1 MSTTIESDIVTQD
14 QRTRILSDE
23 DQALLDEFEA
33 MLDLIRDRT
42 RSVAER
48 YQVGAYLVGRPG
60 SSKTYTVQETLER
73 LDTPWTYRNSRMSPM
88 GLYCLLEEH
97 PEHIVVL
104 DDISTLFDQPQALQI
119 LMAALGGKAGQ
130 PRTVTYVTKD
140 ERKSFQFAGGIVAIS
155 NLPLGR
161 DPLADAVA
169 SRVALLEH
177 EPSDEMIAAFMR
189 AQAIKGF
196 KDMAPEECLEVVEF
210 VIAQTRACDY
220 RLDLRSMGKAWED
233 YRLDRHGKA
242 LRPWRDLVRSSLK
255 RLVGDD
261 RPRPEGRAG
270 RIAWERQVARELFER
285 FPDDKA
291 QTGCRVGADGREQP
305 AFALPPQART
315 RSGQRL
321 GVADLR
327 FCKAQICNAARKPR
341 CRPARVL
348 DGAGYRGGAKALNGP
363 YMRATV

>member
-1 MSTTIESDIVTQD
+1 MSTTTDSDIITQCD
-14 QRTRILSDE
+14 RTPALDE
-23 DQALLDEFEA
+23 ADQAHLDGFEA

-60 SSKTYTVQETLER
+60 SSKTYTVQETLGR

-97 PEHIVVL
+97 PEHTVVL
-104 DDISTLFDQPQALQI
+104 DDIHTLFGQDAALQI
-119 LMAALGGKAGQ
+119 LMGALGGRPGRS
-130 PRTVTYVTKD
+130 RTVTYTTKD
-140 ERKSFQFAGGIVAIS
+140 ERKSFDFTGGIVAIS

-169 SRVALLEH
+169 SRVARLEH

-189 AQAIKGF
+189 SQALRGF
-196 KDMAPEECLEVVEF
+196 EDMAPEECLEVVEF
-210 VIAQTRACDY
+210 VIAETRACDY
-220 RLDLRSMGKAWED
+220 RLDLRAMSKAWQD

-242 LRPWRDLVRSSLK
+242 NRSWQDLVRSSLK

-261 RPRPEGRAG
+261 RPRPQGRAA
-270 RIAWERQVARELFER
+270 RSAWEQQIAQELFDR

-291 QTGCRVGADGREQP
+291 QRDLEWRRRVGTSPDSLYRRKRQHEGADE
-305 AFALPPQART
+305 
-315 RSGQRL
+315 
-321 GVADLR
+321 
-327 FCKAQICNAARKPR
+327 
-341 CRPARVL
+341 
-348 DGAGYRGGAKALNGP
+348 
-363 YMRATV
+363 

>member
-1 MSTTIESDIVTQD
+1 MRTAIENDIFTQD
-14 QRTRILSDE
+14 VRTIILAEE
-23 DQALLDEFEA
+23 DQAFLDEFEA

-42 RSVAER
+42 RSVADA

-73 LDTPWTYRNSRMSPM
+73 LDTPWAYRNSRMSPM

-97 PEHIVVL
+97 PDHTIVL
-104 DDISTLFDQPQALQI
+104 DDIHTLFGQDAALQI
-119 LMAALGGKAGQ
+119 LMAALGGRPGQ
-130 PRTVTYVTKD
+130 ARTVTYTTKD
-140 ERKSFQFAGGIVAIS
+140 ERKSFEFAGGIIAIS

-169 SRVALLEH
+169 SRVARLEH

-196 KDMAPEECLEVVEF
+196 KDMSPEECLEVVEF

-220 RLDLRSMGKAWED
+220 RLDLRSISKAWED
-233 YRLDRHGKA
+233 YRLDRHDKA

-270 RIAWERQVARELFER
+270 RLAWERQVARDLFER

-291 QTGCRVGADGREQP
+291 QRDAEWELIVGTTPHSLYRRKRE
-305 AFALPPQART
+305 
-315 RSGQRL
+315 
-321 GVADLR
+321 
-327 FCKAQICNAARKPR
+327 
-341 CRPARVL
+341 L
-348 DGAGYRGGAKALNGP
+348 DRAGG
-363 YMRATV
+363 

>member
-1 MSTTIESDIVTQD
+1 MSTAIESDIITQD
-14 QRTRILSDE
+14 EATIFLSDE
-23 DQALLDEFEA
+23 DQARLDEFDA

-60 SSKTYTVQETLER
+60 SSKTYTVMETLER

-97 PEHIVVL
+97 PEHTIVL
-104 DDISTLFDQPQALQI
+104 DDISSLFNQPQALQI

-140 ERKSFQFAGGIVAIS
+140 ERKSFLFAGGIIAIS

-189 AQAIKGF
+189 SQAIKGF

-210 VIAQTRACDY
+210 VIAETRACDY
-220 RLDLRSMGKAWED
+220 RLDLRSMGKAWQD
-233 YRLDRHGKA
+233 YRLDRHGKT

-261 RPRPEGRAG
+261 QTRPEGRAERLACER
-270 RIAWERQVARELFER
+270 RIARELFER

-291 QTGCRVGADGREQP
+291 GRDAEWERIVGTSPHSLYRRKRE
-305 AFALPPQART
+305 
-315 RSGQRL
+315 
-321 GVADLR
+321 
-327 FCKAQICNAARKPR
+327 
-341 CRPARVL
+341 L
-348 DGAGYRGGAKALNGP
+348 DRAGE
-363 YMRATV
+363 